1 MINSKTI
8 VAAALTFAVSAAA
21 SAQVQQ
27 VYSGNALDAN
37 NQIGSGGANRPVPGF
52 TPVNGNDIVTGNVA
66 GLKSFKGNLPYSSQ
80 YEFRGNLGSSSLN
93 NFYRTTAPQ
102 AGAYGLQSGIN
113 QVYYSPQR
121 LTAGAM
127 GAVTA
132 APIGSGVDN
141 RYVPLTSLSP
151 TVTNVS
157 ASLNNPAALANS
169 VPARAFDRLATTPSS
184 FDLPGAPGRALASP
198 LFGMRPV
205 GEDMRIDGA
214 ARPTPVDDAP
224 PKLRTDVGANETVTG
239 QVQQRVNE
247 RVNNQIPETETGI
260 AALVGQTNKD
270 EFKIS
275 DTYRNL
281 LAELQTAGGPT
292 AGGAT
297 GTTDKPDAGTA
308 GKTTDTPGTGSG
320 TMTDPL
326 KGTAGSL
333 PKLERDPVTGQLREA
348 RPTRQ
353 ITQNDPMKPGYTPGA
368 LSGSAALEELP
379 AEKLQVGQKVDPLP
393 TLVGKEPT
401 SFNELMKQ
409 AEGQIKVEKYIDAA
423 RTYQQALRIEPDNA
437 LALVGRAHASLCAG
451 LYESAVSDLKLLFTK
466 KPEMIA
472 VRYKLESF
480 LPAQREEFLLRD
492 LAGLS
497 QRKTGNSASFL
508 IAYIH
513 YHAGRTAASK
523 AELDRQALREWRD
536 GWEKVLR
543 KAWFKE

>member
-8 VAAALTFAVSAAA
+8 VAAALTLAVSTAA

-37 NQIGSGGANRPVPGF
+37 NQVGSGGANRPVPGF
-52 TPVNGNDIVTGNVA
+52 TPVNGNDIITGNVA

-80 YEFRGNLGSSSLN
+80 YEFRGNLGSASLN
-93 NFYRTTAPQ
+93 NFNRTSAPQ

-127 GAVTA
+127 GAITA
-132 APIGSGVDN
+132 SPIGSGVDN

-151 TVTNVS
+151 TVTNIPG
-157 ASLNNPAALANS
+157 SLNNPAALANS

-198 LFGMRPV
+198 LFGMRPL

-224 PKLRTDVGANETVTG
+224 PKLRTDVGANEAVTG

-247 RVNNQIPETETGI
+247 RVNSQVPETETGI

-270 EFKIS
+270 EFKVS

-281 LAELQTAGGPT
+281 LAELQTAGGPD
-292 AGGAT
+292 T
-297 GTTDKPDAGTA
+297 GTTDKTESGTTA
-308 GKTTDTPGTGSG
+308 KTNDTPGTGSG
-320 TMTDPL
+320 TTVDPL
-326 KGTAGSL
+326 KGTTGSL
-333 PKLERDPVTGQLREA
+333 PKVERDPVTGQLREVK
-348 RPTRQ
+348 PPRQ
-353 ITQNDPMKPGYTPGA
+353 VTQNDPTKPGYTAGA
-368 LSGSAALEELP
+368 LSGTAALEELP
-379 AEKLQVGQKVDPLP
+379 VEKLQAGQKIEPLP
-393 TLVGKEPT
+393 TLAGKEPT

-409 AEGQIKVEKYIDAA
+409 AEGQIKAEKYIDAA

-451 LYESAVSDLKLLFTK
+451 LYESAASDMKLLFTK

-497 QRKTGNSASFL
+497 QRKSGNSASFL

-513 YHAGRTAASK
+513 YQAGRTAASK